1 MKTAVSI
8 PDELFEQADRL
19 ARKTMKSRSQVFS
32 DALRE
37 YLSRYA
43 PDEVTEAMDR
53 VVVEAGQPNE
63 DLTSFTARRILARS
77 EW

>member
-1 MKTAVSI
+1 
-8 PDELFEQADRL
+8 
-19 ARKTMKSRSQVFS
+19 MKSRSQVFS